1 MATQPNTALTSAWT
15 LLVASGD
22 EFTLTMPGATPVRV
36 CAQDAAV
43 APASLEDGHTLMAD
57 SREAWNRA
65 LAGPGYIYA
74 RAINGAA
81 RVELTTWTPS

>member
-15 LLVASGD
+15 LIVSSGD
-22 EFTLTMPGATPVRV
+22 EFTLTLPGASPVRI
-36 CAQDAAV
+36 CAQDTAV
-43 APASLEDGHTLMAD
+43 APTSLDNGHTLMAD

-74 RAINGAA
+74 RALNGAA
-81 RVELTTWTPS
+81 QVELTTWTP